1 MLFSLVFLRLL
12 ARVLE
17 HCQQVGRGVKKLR
30 CVFTSEEGNHFREIQ
45 NKKCCRSALFRQA
58 VKQITLASIMA
69 SDAQK
74 HVVTLRYEDLVN
86 GVDLTD
92 KIEEAYGYHGLG
104 LLTVSGVPNFPQLRK
119 RLLPLARQFAKF
131 SEEVK
136 QAYEHKESFYAFG
149 WSHGKELLQGNVP
162 DVSKGSFYNNP
173 QHNDPFA
180 DSPELIER
188 WPSFCHKNIW
198 PTELPELEEA
208 FMECG
213 SLICDVGALIAR
225 QCDLYVL
232 KKHQQYEESRLH
244 RMLTESRCTKARLL
258 HYFPVAENST
268 VADVPTGAGAGA
280 GAASSTSTLPS
291 PTLMGTDGTGMGASD
306 CMGMGAGDA
315 DAINTRK
322 SMSRTGS
329 LVDEDFGSWCGW
341 HNDHG
346 SLTGL
351 CPGMLIE
358 DISGSELTP
367 AFVESLSE
375 TERRKLARAGLYIQ
389 TRGGDIIHV
398 VVPKDHMAFQIG
410 EAAQIHSAGVLQAT
424 PHAVRGPGIP
434 GVCRESFA
442 VFMEPEFSEAMSGPR
457 GANQNDVQSHAAVVN
472 LPAGVPPLSTRYGT
486 RECPYTTCNFGD
498 FSQITYG
505 AYLAPEP
512 AATSNAVDACD
523 PGCKTI
529 ETAEALAP

>member
-1 MLFSLVFLRLL
+1 
-12 ARVLE
+12 
-17 HCQQVGRGVKKLR
+17 
-30 CVFTSEEGNHFREIQ
+30 
-45 NKKCCRSALFRQA
+45 
-58 VKQITLASIMA
+58 MA
-69 SDAQK
+69 TTAQK
-74 HVVTLRYEDLVN
+74 NVVTLQYEDLVN
-86 GVDLTD
+86 GVDLTH

-119 RLLPLARQFAKF
+119 RLLPLAREFAKF
-131 SEEVK
+131 PEEIK
-136 QAYEHKESFYAFG
+136 KAYEHKESFYAFG

-162 DVSKGSFYNNP
+162 DISKGSFYNNP

-180 DSPELIER
+180 DSPELVEK

-258 HYFPVAENST
+258 HYFPVADKVS
-268 VADVPTGAGAGA
+268 VPDADFPAGAGAGA
-280 GAASSTSTLPS
+280 GAGTGAGAAPSISELPS
-291 PTLMGTDGTGMGASD
+291 VLVDADDTGMGAPELG
-306 CMGMGAGDA
+306 GMGAGDS

-358 DISGSELTP
+358 DQSGNELST
-367 AFVESLSE
+367 AFVESLSAA
-375 TERRKLARAGLYIQ
+375 ERRKLARAGLYIQ

-398 VVPKDHMAFQIG
+398 AVPNDHMAFQIG

-434 GVCRESFA
+434 GVSRESFA

-457 GANQNDVQSHAAVVN
+457 GADQKDVQSHAAVVN

-512 AATSNAVDACD
+512 AATNDAADAVVHPASK
-523 PGCKTI
+523 PL
-529 ETAEALAP
+529 ETNSEAAP